1 MNESDEEVIN
11 SAAPDPDSLRKIARR
26 SHSTEEYGRKYWRID
41 HVNPYPKAIE
51 LFGLGATKRERR
63 FKAANQAGQPYSAA
77 VEFSS
82 HSTGRYPS
90 WWKGH
95 VFTKP
100 PTIWVCSETALM
112 LRDVGQKLLFGE
124 AGDPEAFGSG
134 SVPLDLIDQRIS
146 MARGNIPDAFDTV
159 RVNHVSGGKSRI
171 QFRSYK
177 AGREAF
183 QGVTLDLIVFDE
195 EPPLE

>member
-1 MNESDEEVIN
+1 
-11 SAAPDPDSLRKIARR
+11 LARR
-26 SHSTEEYGRKYWRID
+26 ALSTEDYGRKYWRID
-41 HVNPYPKAIE
+41 HVNPYPKALE
-51 LFGLGATKRERR
+51 LFELGATKRERL
-63 FKAANQAGQPYSAA
+63 FQAANQSGKSFSAA
-77 VEFSS
+77 TEISY
-82 HSTGRYPS
+82 HLTGRYPS

-100 PTIWVCSETALM
+100 PTVWVCSETAIM
-112 LRDVGQKLLFGE
+112 LRDVLQKLLFGE
-124 AGDPEAFGSG
+124 AGDAEAFGSG

-195 EPPLE
+195 EPPLDIYAEGITRTTATNGRCLMVY